1 MNSTW
6 REGREDGEGA
16 PDGPAPAG
24 GCLRQRASVLGREA
38 PSFFS
43 LSPRDYARQFRYSA
57 SR

>member
-16 PDGPAPAG
+16 PTA
-24 GCLRQRASVLGREA
+24 LRQRAGACANGRALLGREA

>member
-6 REGREDGEGA
+6 REGREDGET
-16 PDGPAPAG
+16 PDGPVASG
-24 GCLRQRASVLGREA
+24 RCLHNGRALLGREA